1 MTTRAPSVE
10 EGVERVVT
18 RVLLCGTVQED
29 AVRTDAMLEAEQLP
43 AGISCLD
50 TGLTHVDGDAL
61 SLNRKKKCGS
71 YDDCQSKTT
80 PVVHFL
86 NIYVSFMVFKN

>member
-61 SLNRKKKCGS
+61 SLNRKKK
-71 YDDCQSKTT
+71 
-80 PVVHFL
+80 
-86 NIYVSFMVFKN
+86 MW